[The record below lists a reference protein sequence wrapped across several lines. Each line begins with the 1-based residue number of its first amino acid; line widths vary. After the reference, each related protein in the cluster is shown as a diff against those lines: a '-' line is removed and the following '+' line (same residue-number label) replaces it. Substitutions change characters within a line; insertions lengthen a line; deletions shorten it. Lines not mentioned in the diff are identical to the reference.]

1 MNLVD
6 LLFSRRVRGFRV
18 IELAALGCLA
28 VLVLGVYAF
37 KAGAG
42 RESARIGDVDRQIAD
57 ERRRVRLLRAEI
69 SHLEQPA
76 RLERLSS
83 TYLGMAPLQA
93 PREAP
98 VDGLAEL
105 AHQTSAV
112 PAAGP
117 AHPAETVR

>member
-6 LLFSRRVRGFRV
+6 VLFSRRVRGFRV

-76 RLERLSS
+76 RLERLSAA
-83 TYLGMAPLQA
+83 YLGMAPVAA

-98 VDGLAEL
+98 VDALAEL
-105 AHQTSAV
+105 ARQTSA
-112 PAAGP
+112 PAGAPAG
-117 AHPAETVR
+117 AAR

>member
-6 LLFSRRVRGFRV
+6 VLFSRRVRGFRV
-18 IELAALGCLA
+18 IELVAVGCLA

-42 RESARIGDVDRQIAD
+42 RESARISDVDHQIFD

-83 TYLGMAPLQA
+83 TYLGMAPTAA

-105 AHQTSAV
+105 ARSTSAPV
-112 PAAGP
+112 HSTAA
-117 AHPAETVR
+117 PAEAVR